1 MMDVVGP
8 SAHGPYPE
16 IAIGGFGCHL
26 SSFSLLFSN
35 PSKMRTTAALLIA
48 CAFGAT
54 ASATE
59 LQVNQYE
66 GPT

>member
-1 MMDVVGP
+1 MRCVDVVAG
-8 SAHGPYPE
+8 GRNPE
-16 IAIGGFGCHL
+16 IAIGASAANFRHFL
-26 SSFSLLFSN
+26 FFSN